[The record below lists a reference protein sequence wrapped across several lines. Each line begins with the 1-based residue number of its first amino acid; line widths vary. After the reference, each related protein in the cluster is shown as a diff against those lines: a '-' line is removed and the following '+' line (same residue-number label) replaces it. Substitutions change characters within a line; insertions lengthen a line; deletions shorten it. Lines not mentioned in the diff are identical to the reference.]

1 MQNGSHVSL
10 NAEAYDTNHTNCV
23 FCHRSGITFNILKE
37 TRSFLLIT
45 DHAPLL
51 EGHILI
57 IPKTHYA
64 CYGSAPRTL
73 DAELFALKREVQ
85 RFFVQYYAPAIFWE
99 HGVFRQTV
107 FHAHLHCFPFG
118 NTEYDPVEQLHNRV
132 VRSQDDIR
140 AWYATHGHYFYMED
154 ATNALLFAPDI
165 DRYTHIIKDVLW
177 HGVATRTH
185 QKHWRSP
192 QQRQVEGGPLIA
204 ATKNKWREFQQ
215 QGATYADETS
225 A

>member
-10 NAEAYDTNHTNCV
+10 NAEAYDTNCV
-23 FCHRSGITFNILKE
+23 FCQHSDIAFNILEE
-37 TRSFLLIT
+37 TRSFLLVT
-45 DHAPLL
+45 DHAPLI

-57 IPKTHYA
+57 IPKAHYA
-64 CYGSAPRTL
+64 CYGAVPSEL
-73 DAELFALKREVQ
+73 DAELFALKHEVQ
-85 RFFVQYYAPAIFWE
+85 EFFTCYYAPAVFWE

-118 NTEYDPVEQLHNRV
+118 NTDYDPAEQLHSRV
-132 VRSQDDIR
+132 VHSQDDIR
-140 AWYATHGHYFYMED
+140 AWYATQGQYFYMED

-165 DRYTHIIKDVLW
+165 DHYMHIIKDVLW
-177 HGVATRTH
+177 HGVSTRTH
-185 QKHWRSP
+185 QKIWRSQ
-192 QQRQVEGGPLIA
+192 QQRQAEGGPMIT

-215 QGATYADETS
+215 QGVAYADETS

>member
-1 MQNGSHVSL
+1 MHNGSHVSL
-10 NAEAYDTNHTNCV
+10 NAEAYDPNCV
-23 FCHRSGITFNILKE
+23 FCHRSNITFNILKE
-37 TRSFLLIT
+37 TRSFILIT

-64 CYGSAPRTL
+64 CYGTVPHEL
-73 DAELFALKREVQ
+73 DAELFALKHEVQ
-85 RFFVQYYAPAIFWE
+85 QFFAQYYAPAIFWE
-99 HGVFRQTV
+99 HGIFRQTV

-118 NTEYDPVEQLHNRV
+118 NTEYDPAEQLHNRIV
-132 VRSQDDIR
+132 CSQDDIR
-140 AWYATHGHYFYMED
+140 AWYASQGQYFYMED
-154 ATNALLFAPDI
+154 ATDALLFAPDI
-165 DRYTHIIKDVLW
+165 DRYMHIIKDVLW
-177 HGVATRTH
+177 HGVATHTR
-185 QKHWRSP
+185 QKHWRSQ
-192 QQRQVEGGPLIA
+192 QQRQAEGGPLIA

>member
-10 NAEAYDTNHTNCV
+10 NAEAYDPNCA
-23 FCHRSGITFNILKE
+23 FCQRSDMTFNILKE
-37 TRSFLLIT
+37 TRSFVLIT
-45 DHAPLL
+45 DHAPLI

-64 CYGSAPRTL
+64 CYGNVPREL
-73 DAELFALKREVQ
+73 DTELFALKHEVQ
-85 RFFVQYYAPAIFWE
+85 QFFAQYYAPPIFWE

-118 NTEYDPVEQLHNRV
+118 NTAYDLTEQLHSYV

-140 AWYATHGHYFYMED
+140 AWYASQGQYFYMED

-165 DRYTHIIKDVLW
+165 DRYMHIIKDVLW
-177 HGVATRTH
+177 HGVATHTH
-185 QKHWRSP
+185 QKHWRSQ
-192 QQRQVEGGPLIA
+192 QQRQAEGSPLITA
-204 ATKNKWREFQQ
+204 AKNKWREFQQ
-215 QGATYADETS
+215 QGAAYADETS